1 MINTFRSIDD
11 LVKTLERERVLL
23 KAMFDKRKSLS
34 FKYNYAQELTDYK
47 EERIQ
52 HLIEN
57 GVIRES
63 GNFLELEDIYLK
75 FFEEVLQVNEEINV
89 AFVQDYINNLN
100 ENIDYYLKENNEQ
113 RKYGYQREVRRCL
126 KQIALTTVRNVLD
139 LKRNL
144 DITYKTEPN
153 YQIKL
158 TKLKRLDEKRKN
170 IALLITK
177 SEDVIDNQET
187 VFFKVAM
194 DVQMREV
201 VSDVKLQLADSFHN
215 LLEIEKQIVHY
226 LNLIAYQNR
235 IFEKVRKLKYLRDQF
250 LLTEN
255 TDIQQAVSGKNPVWM
270 EPQTSYRIKL
280 SVDYL
285 LSKPETIEL
294 IRKVLS
300 KRKDKLTF
308 SSNVADALPDEYLKN
323 ESQLNDAVNLQ
334 EVYNAFSASGTHLFR
349 FLMNYEFK
357 KQVSED
363 ERILFFC
370 QIASQYTDNLEFT
383 STYES
388 TDRFEYPLVYFHTNL

>member
-177 SEDVIDNQET
+177 SEDVIDYQQP

-349 FLMNYEFK
+349 FLMNYKFK